1 MARLILVR
9 GGDYARAIDMVQT
22 AIASP
27 LDTPDMTLGYFL
39 LADLYN
45 RTGDPQR
52 AQQWA
57 DRGEALR
64 QQDVP

>member
-1 MARLILVR
+1 MLIR
-9 GGDYARAIDMVQT
+9 GEDFERAIAMVRT
-22 AIASP
+22 AIAAP

-45 RTGDPQR
+45 RVGDAQQ

-57 DRGEALR
+57 DRGAALR